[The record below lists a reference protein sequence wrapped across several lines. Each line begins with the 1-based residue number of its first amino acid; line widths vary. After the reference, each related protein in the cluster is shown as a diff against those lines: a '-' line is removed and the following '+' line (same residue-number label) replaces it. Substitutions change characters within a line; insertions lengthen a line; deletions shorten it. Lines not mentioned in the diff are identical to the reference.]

1 MKTLMINDLPDVEVL
16 DRVDMASITGGAIDQ
31 RLHDF
36 IANVYSYTH
45 CTSPCVPVTVPTY

>member
-1 MKTLMINDLPDVEVL
+1 MSLVINDLPVVEAL
-16 DRVDMASITGGAIDQ
+16 DGVEMASITGGAIDQ